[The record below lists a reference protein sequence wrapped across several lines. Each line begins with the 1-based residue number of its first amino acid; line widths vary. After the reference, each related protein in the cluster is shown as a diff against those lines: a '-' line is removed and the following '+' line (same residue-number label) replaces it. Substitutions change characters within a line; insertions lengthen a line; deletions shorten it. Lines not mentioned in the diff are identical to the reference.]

1 MLVSV
6 LFAARLL
13 IVDEL
18 VGLVAGYVAAVLFFV
33 PPFVLVVR
41 SGDVAFGVVKTFDKV
56 DVTVVFGVVK
66 TCHIVVG
73 TVVSAKVPD
82 TDFPVV
88 VTGD

>member
-1 MLVSV
+1 MIKIIAATTGIIMAMLVSV

-41 SGDVAFGVVKTFDKV
+41 SW
-56 DVTVVFGVVK
+56 
-66 TCHIVVG
+66 
-73 TVVSAKVPD
+73 
-82 TDFPVV
+82 
-88 VTGD
+88 